1 MHPAF
6 HYFQLYFVQLS
17 FLLLPLAELH
27 AQTDDDSEWD
37 EIMLNSDSSYT
48 DGKDIIF
55 IIDDSIISEDVMRWN
70 KNMLSIDTKKPHDDS
85 GIQNLLPPPGYII
98 QIQPRPLLK
107 NVAMGQHGVH
117 IGGMFEKNTI
127 PNDSS
132 AMDQWNWLSEL
143 ALKVLRFPAGANSK
157 FMHLLEGPGY
167 GYNPLEMIAY
177 FDNTDDTIDFPV
189 VDFTTLGDVLDE
201 SNNPDSL
208 VQWIHPSEVED
219 FISLFQKWENQL
231 NLPSTHRYIDDF
243 IQLVKKIETE
253 NPGHLVD
260 VIICLNVISE
270 PASVCREIVEYLRSN
285 IIHTINVVGVEF
297 GNEVGFTWSERMM
310 DWDCFDAYYSF
321 LKGESGP
328 WDTIL
333 FPEMLTDH
341 NFFNEFK
348 GLSSFNCKVG
358 IPASNL
364 QGDFAFRMGADEGPR
379 EGCAWNDSIRAHY
392 SDVTI
397 TSGGSSRYNFDAVIL
412 HPYYDAAN
420 NWQSVVTNNLLA
432 NYNCNLGDSD
442 STNDFWL
449 YDSYDPRLY
458 NAFDSIGL
466 NFQQLIK
473 KRYLESYDTH
483 NTTFN
488 FNLTGP
494 SAKNLWVTE
503 CNLKT
508 KIQGVDDS
516 ILDKLNTITQTWQHA
531 MVFQEWYLKNI
542 KLNHTGGYK
551 TNFFTY
557 TTWQNYAGAA
567 ATDFITAANGKE
579 LDSLGKN
586 IYPYNLSLSDTAFR
600 NYYMKRT
607 THYSFELLSTIVKEN
622 LKYVPSY
629 FALNKKER
637 NVNPTV
643 FMDPDKEN
651 VYIFYSNING
661 YAQNYK
667 LSTTLLTDLFPGSGW
682 VDADTATVYFVQGLK
697 PYSTSG
703 KGKNTL
709 FDINACYSGMNG
721 FPMEIMS
728 LDTMINIPDC
738 DSTVIANM
746 CLTAPA
752 YSMGYFKVPIQ
763 AYYPPPGGAKLAANI
778 TEHLIVYPNPA
789 ENYFTFFVI
798 NPHLME
804 DRLWN
809 IRITTTSGIIISNT
823 AAAELSQIDINSL
836 PPGIYQITF
845 TNDTIVYY
853 KSLIKI

>member
-1 MHPAF
+1 MYYLFYNTCIRLFLILFLSAF
-6 HYFQLYFVQLS
+6 INKSY
-17 FLLLPLAELH
+17 
-27 AQTDDDSEWD
+27 AQTDDDSEWE
-37 EIMLNSDSSYT
+37 EIMLYSDSSYT

-55 IIDDSIISEDVMRWN
+55 IVDDSIISEDVMRYN
-70 KNMLSIDTKKPHDDS
+70 KNLLSIDTKKPHDNS
-85 GIQNLLPPPGYII
+85 GIQNLLPPPGFTI

-117 IGGMFEKNTI
+117 IGGMFDKNTI

-143 ALKVLRFPAGANSK
+143 APKVLRFPAGANSK

-201 SNNPDSL
+201 SNIPDSL
-208 VQWIHPSEVED
+208 LQWIHPSEIED

-243 IQLVKKIETE
+243 IQLVEKIETD
-253 NPGHLVD
+253 NPGHVVD

-285 IIHTINVVGVEF
+285 SIHNINVVGVEF
-297 GNEVGFTWSERMM
+297 GNEVGGMWGVHMM
-310 DWDCFDAYYSF
+310 EWDCFNEYYSF

-328 WDTIL
+328 WDSIL
-333 FPEMLTDH
+333 FPAMLTDH
-341 NFFNEFK
+341 DFFHEFK
-348 GLSSFNCKVG
+348 GISSFNCKVG
-358 IPASNL
+358 IPIDNL
-364 QGDFAFRMGADEGPR
+364 SGDFAFRMASDEGPR
-379 EGCAWNDSIRAHY
+379 EGCDWNDSVRTHY

-397 TSGGSSRYNFDAVIL
+397 TSGGGSRYNFDAVIL

-420 NWQSVVTNNLLA
+420 NWGDLMIRNLDS
-432 NYNCNLGDSD
+432 NYTCNLGDSD
-442 STNDFWL
+442 TTNDYWL
-449 YDSYDPRLY
+449 FGMYDARLY
-458 NAFDSIGL
+458 NAFDSISL
-466 NFQQLIK
+466 NFQELIK
-473 KRYLESYDTH
+473 KRYLESYNEH
-483 NTTFN
+483 NATLN
-488 FNLTGP
+488 FGLTGP
-494 SAKNLWVTE
+494 AAKNLWVTE
-503 CNLKT
+503 CNLKA
-508 KIQGVDDS
+508 KSQLYSPGKNLIA
-516 ILDKLNTITQTWQHA
+516 NTITQTWQHA

-542 KLNHTGGYK
+542 KLNYTSGYK
-551 TNFFTY
+551 PNFFTY

-567 ATDFITAANGKE
+567 ATDFITTANGKE

-586 IYPYNLSLSDTAFR
+586 IYPYNLPQTDTAFR

-607 THYSFELLSTIVKEN
+607 THYSFELLSIIVKEN

-637 NVNPTV
+637 NVSPTV
-643 FMDPDKEN
+643 FMDPAKEN
-651 VYIFYSNING
+651 LYIIYSNVNG
-661 YAQNYK
+661 YAQCYK

-709 FDINACYSGMNG
+709 FDINECYSGMAG
-721 FPMEIMS
+721 FPLEIMR

-738 DSTVIANM
+738 DSTVEATM

-763 AYYPPPGGAKLAANI
+763 AFYPPPKTSNPAANI
-778 TEHLIVYPNPA
+778 KDQLILYPNPS
-789 ENYFTFFVI
+789 ENYFSFLITDRVK
-798 NPHLME
+798 NE
-804 DRLWN
+804 DAIWDVQ
-809 IRITTTSGIIISNT
+809 ISTASGLLISNT
-823 AAAELSQIDINSL
+823 KAKPLSSIDIDAL
-836 PPGIYQITF
+836 PSGIYQVTF
-845 TNDTIVYY
+845 TNDKLIYF